1 MPGFVLASASPR
13 RHQLLSEAGL
23 QFEVVAPQTDEL
35 ASRALT
41 VRELTIGNAARKAM
55 AVARLHPNKTVL
67 GADTLVTLDGV
78 LLGKPANL
86 TAAFSILQ
94 RLSGREH
101 TVCTGVCICSLAP
114 RRQLSFSVY
123 SQVLFRTLEP
133 PEIRAYLT
141 KVDPLDKA
149 GAYAAQGDGADI
161 IAKIRGSYTNVVGL
175 PMGETLIALRQFGVK
190 PAPRTRKRRA

>member
-13 RHQLLSEAGL
+13 RQQLLSEAGL
-23 QFEVVAPQTDEL
+23 RFEVIAPQTDEL

-55 AVARLHPNKTVL
+55 GVARLHPDKTVL

-123 SQVLFRTLEP
+123 SKVLFRTLEP

-149 GAYAAQGDGADI
+149 GAYAAQGHGADI

-175 PMGETLIALRQFGVK
+175 PMGETLIALRQFGVE